1 VIFLAAHIQAV
12 LLVFA
17 LVCLA
22 FGGFTALDP
31 RRSIAL
37 YVEIMRWFNWR
48 VSPIDETREIKNTRI
63 LGTVLFFL
71 GWAILIFPHSQLCP
85 LVIRFQ

>member
-1 VIFLAAHIQAV
+1 MIFLAAHIHAV

-31 RRSIAL
+31 RRSIVL

-48 VSPIDETREIKNTRI
+48 VSPIDAAREIRNTRV
-63 LGTVLFFL
+63 LGAVLFFL
-71 GWAILIFPHSQLCP
+71 GLAILKF
-85 LVIRFQ
+85 V